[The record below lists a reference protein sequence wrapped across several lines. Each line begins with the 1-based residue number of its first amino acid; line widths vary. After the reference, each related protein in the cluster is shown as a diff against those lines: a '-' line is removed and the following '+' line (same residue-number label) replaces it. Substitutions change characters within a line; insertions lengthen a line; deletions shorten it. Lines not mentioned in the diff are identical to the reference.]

1 MKYTLRT
8 LRASKS
14 WTQAQAA
21 KEIGVPTEFWGS
33 WARKRSY
40 SDVPNISKIEQIF
53 NVAYDD
59 IIFCSLLR
67 FYSKWGNMYNTTEK
81 TEEML
86 QELDNV
92 ILKALS
98 GAVDAGMDDIKTMV
112 DIRGQLIYQK
122 GL

>member
-1 MKYTLRT
+1 
-8 LRASKS
+8 
-14 WTQAQAA
+14 
-21 KEIGVPTEFWGS
+21 
-33 WARKRSY
+33 
-40 SDVPNISKIEQIF
+40 
-53 NVAYDD
+53 
-59 IIFCSLLR
+59 
-67 FYSKWGNMYNTTEK
+67 MYNTTEK

-98 GAVDAGMDDIKTMV
+98 GAVAASMDDIKTMV